1 MERTAEIEAGFV
13 HKLHLPSDENQ
24 LTALPF
30 CPEWSSIGATCSTT
44 SSDDGVGDL
53 LILLVMP
60 QGSSG
65 HLTCR
70 VYRVYRISDFRS
82 AEAGV
87 CRDGAQHRLMLVL
100 ISLPKLP
107 NVADHCAVQLPKVCG
122 DTGCGKSTQ
131 VRQLWGTSSGFHLQ
145 HENPGAD
152 ETRVNECVV
161 ISRLAS

>member
-1 MERTAEIEAGFV
+1 MV
-13 HKLHLPSDENQ
+13 L
-24 LTALPF
+24 
-30 CPEWSSIGATCSTT
+30 ST
-44 SSDDGVGDL
+44 DV
-53 LILLVMP
+53 
-60 QGSSG
+60 
-65 HLTCR
+65 
-70 VYRVYRISDFRS
+70 
-82 AEAGV
+82 
-87 CRDGAQHRLMLVL
+87 MLVL

-107 NVADHCAVQLPKVCG
+107 NVADHFAAQLPKVCG